1 MRISTSMRW
10 LVVAVSAAMLL
21 AVAAAC
27 SSETVEVPGETVVV
41 EKEVIK
47 TVEVPG
53 ETVIQEVVK
62 EVQVPGETVVVK
74 EEVVKEVMVPGETVV
89 VEKVITETVEVP
101 GETVTVEVV
110 KEVMVPGE
118 TVVVEKEVVKT
129 VEVPGQTVVVEKVVT
144 QTVEVPGETV
154 VVEKEVVKT
163 VEVPG
168 ETVVVEK
175 EVVKTVEVPGPER
188 VMVKEVPAG
197 YVTDP
202 STGKAVIAPQYGGTF
217 TFMKPA
223 FGGPGDAIDPA
234 AGATIP
240 TRGAG
245 SIIGFVNE
253 KMGIGDWATDRD
265 IFDFNTIYVPEF
277 VLKGLLAESWDI
289 SADGL
294 TYTFHIRKGVHY
306 ALNPDSEASRLING
320 RELTADDVV
329 YSFHRVLGIGSGFT
343 EVGAL
348 DVAGSLGLVPI
359 ESITAPD
366 KYTVVFKLTEPFLYT
381 HQTLLVNFHTLILPP
396 EVTKEHGDYQ
406 DWRNVV
412 GTGPY
417 ELVGSVEG
425 TSFTWTKNPNYWG
438 YDEKYPQ
445 NRLPYI
451 DELRMLFVPEEVTRL
466 AALRAGKVDYLGWI
480 AGSNISS
487 IDVVSRLQKTNPEL
501 NLWPQSFRGDAFALN
516 VQIPPFNDIKVRKAV
531 SMALDLETINNTL
544 YRGRGDTT
552 PSGWIGRNVI
562 GYRVEPEDWPEEV
575 KEGYRYDPAGAE
587 KLLDEAGYKR
597 DADGVRFK
605 TVMSALDYYGTID
618 YIALLMGNLRDIGID
633 VKMDVV
639 DFPTWNAGRR
649 SFQLAMFNDNMN
661 FDLDPLILLRH
672 SYSGS
677 GPGSM
682 SWNFGNVQDAEYN
695 ALVDAARAA
704 TTFDDLKRASQEA
717 EMYKTSQYWVMRG
730 VRAPFYSVTQ
740 PWVVGFNGEGL
751 LGASLDTSPIFARL
765 WIDSE
770 MKKAMGR

>member
-27 SSETVEVPGETVVV
+27 SSETIEVPGETVVV

-53 ETVIQEVVK
+53 ETVVK
-62 EVQVPGETVVVK
+62 
-74 EEVVKEVMVPGETVV
+74 EVVKEVMVPGETVV
-89 VEKVITETVEVP
+89 VEKVVTETVEVPGETVVVKEEVVKTVEVP

-110 KEVMVPGE
+110 KEVQVPGETVVVEKVVTQTVEVPGE

-154 VVEKEVVKT
+154 VVEKEVVKV
-163 VEVPG
+163 VEVA
-168 ETVVVEK
+168 
-175 EVVKTVEVPGPER
+175 GPER
-188 VMVKEVPAG
+188 VVVKEVRAG

-202 STGKAVIAPQYGGTF
+202 TTGKAVIAPQYGGTF

-223 FGGPGDAIDPA
+223 GNLGDAIDPA
-234 AGATIP
+234 AGATIG

-245 SIIGFVNE
+245 NIIGFVNE
-253 KMGIGDWATDRD
+253 KMGIGNWATDRD

-277 VLKGLLAESWDI
+277 VLKGLLAESWDV
-289 SADGL
+289 SPDGL

-306 ALNPDSEASRLING
+306 ALNPDSEASRLVNG

-343 EVGAL
+343 EVGAI

-381 HQTLLVNFHTLILPP
+381 YQTLLVNFHTLILPP
-396 EVTKEHGDYQ
+396 ELTKEHGDYQ

-425 TSFTWTKNPNYWG
+425 TSFTWRKNPDYWG
-438 YDEKYPQ
+438 YDEKYPE

-487 IDVVSRLQKTNPEL
+487 IDVVTRLQKTNPEV

-552 PSGWIGRNVI
+552 PSGWMGRNVV

-587 KLLDEAGYKR
+587 KLLDEAGHPR
-597 DADGVRFK
+597 DPDTGVRFK

-633 VKMDVV
+633 VKMDVL
-639 DFPTWNAGRR
+639 DNSTWNAGRR
-649 SFQLAMFNDNMN
+649 AWKLAMFNDNMN

-704 TTFDDLKRASQEA
+704 TTFDDLQRASQEA

>member
-1 MRISTSMRW
+1 
-10 LVVAVSAAMLL
+10 MLL
-21 AVAAAC
+21 AVVAAC
-27 SSETVEVPGETVVV
+27 SSETIEVPGETVVVEKVVTETVEVPGETVVV
-41 EKEVIK
+41 EVIKEVQVPGETVVVEKEVVK

-53 ETVIQEVVK
+53 ETVVKEVIK

-89 VEKVITETVEVP
+89 VEKVVTETVEVP

-110 KEVMVPGE
+110 K
-118 TVVVEKEVVKT
+118 
-129 VEVPGQTVVVEKVVT
+129 
-144 QTVEVPGETV
+144 TVEVPGETV

-175 EVVKTVEVPGPER
+175 EVVKVVEVAGPER
-188 VMVKEVPAG
+188 VVVKEVRQG

-202 STGKAVIAPQYGGTF
+202 TTGKAVIAPQYGGTF

-277 VLKGLLAESWDI
+277 VLKGLLAESWDV

-306 ALNPDSEASRLING
+306 ALNPDSEASRLVNG

-343 EVGAL
+343 EVGAI

-425 TSFTWTKNPNYWG
+425 TSFTWRKNPDYWG
-438 YDEKYPQ
+438 YDEKYPE

-451 DELRMLFVPEEVTRL
+451 DKLRMLFVPEEVTRL

-597 DADGVRFK
+597 GADGVRFK

-682 SWNFGNVQDAEYN
+682 SWNYGNVQDAEYN